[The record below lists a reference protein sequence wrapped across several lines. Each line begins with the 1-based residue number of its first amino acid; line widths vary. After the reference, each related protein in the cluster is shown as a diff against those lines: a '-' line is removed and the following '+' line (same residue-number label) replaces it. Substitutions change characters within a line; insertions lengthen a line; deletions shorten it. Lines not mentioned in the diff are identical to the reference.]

1 MPKSVNDIRIG
12 EAFNYL
18 FRIILQ
24 MERSDDEDFIWNFK
38 QTSFITPFFI
48 LPLMLYRDKCGKSI
62 SCINIPDGVRYYLD
76 AINFDHGTIADKIDD
91 FHSYMEGY
99 SDRDIFLLLIFRLA
113 NQKTI

>member
-48 LPLMLYRDKCGKSI
+48 LPLML
-62 SCINIPDGVRYYLD
+62 
-76 AINFDHGTIADKIDD
+76 
-91 FHSYMEGY
+91 
-99 SDRDIFLLLIFRLA
+99 
-113 NQKTI
+113 